1 MHFKW
6 QNTIDEFCSLFFPL
20 QDICK
25 VCNSNMPIKIVA
37 IKPRENSHYFMDIL
51 MKSEVKSTQ
60 SFKTNKKK
68 SWRGSACSFKPRF
81 TNNRKGFLVS
91 PSWNCCNNRCWWIC
105 SHWTALHVT
114 AALNTDLLTSRH
126 VYLFF
131 YCEIH
136 QDSKDAFIMN
146 HQILKQFSFRSGN
159 TAIPGKHSC
168 GKPMRSMSFGT
179 VISSVPG
186 AFCSPLTVFAFSN
199 FGLSFFFRK
208 DRRLPLLKL
217 LPLVLVEWISSLL
230 ISGGTN
236 TERTSGSRGRRLLG
250 FLWASFK
257 KIIITKKINWHSP
270 P

>member
-1 MHFKW
+1 MLDKPHSTEEAKILHSYFAFQMAKYNRW
-6 QNTIDEFCSLFFPL
+6 VLFTFFSL

-37 IKPRENSHYFMDIL
+37 IKPRENTHYFMDIL

-131 YCEIH
+131 FTV
-136 QDSKDAFIMN
+136 KFI
-146 HQILKQFSFRSGN
+146 K
-159 TAIPGKHSC
+159 
-168 GKPMRSMSFGT
+168 T
-179 VISSVPG
+179 VKM
-186 AFCSPLTVFAFSN
+186 
-199 FGLSFFFRK
+199 LS
-208 DRRLPLLKL
+208 
-217 LPLVLVEWISSLL
+217 
-230 ISGGTN
+230 
-236 TERTSGSRGRRLLG
+236 
-250 FLWASFK
+250 
-257 KIIITKKINWHSP
+257 
-270 P
+270 